1 MEMSNIKISFSN
13 HEKIKIIALTG
24 RLASGVEEVKN
35 YLINNHKN
43 IQPIHQVRAGSD
55 ELSSNEFLEKIIRG
69 DIIEA
74 YCDEN
79 NIIWGTDKT
88 QLLTCYVYVG
98 VYTPQQI
105 SNLIECNDVEIL
117 PIEIEMQAESR
128 ILHLLGSDCNPDLV
142 RKVKDENEI
151 YEICNK
157 FLQDK
162 KYDNSDL
169 DNINCFLYNV
179 NSYKELNQSFKDS
192 SFRLALREFNE
203 TYKLISN
210 LDNFI

>member
-1 MEMSNIKISFSN
+1 
-13 HEKIKIIALTG
+13 
-24 RLASGVEEVKN
+24 
-35 YLINNHKN
+35 
-43 IQPIHQVRAGSD
+43 
-55 ELSSNEFLEKIIRG
+55 
-69 DIIEA
+69 
-74 YCDEN
+74 
-79 NIIWGTDKT
+79 
-88 QLLTCYVYVG
+88 
-98 VYTPQQI
+98 
-105 SNLIECNDVEIL
+105 
-117 PIEIEMQAESR
+117 MQAESR